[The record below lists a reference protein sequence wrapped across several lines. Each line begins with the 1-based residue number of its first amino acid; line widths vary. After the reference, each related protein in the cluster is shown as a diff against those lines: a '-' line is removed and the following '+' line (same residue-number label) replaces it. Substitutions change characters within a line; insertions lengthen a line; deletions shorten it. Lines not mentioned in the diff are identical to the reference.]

1 MGQTIMHPKLETRR
15 MGRTEMRPNALA
27 LGAAWLWRKPDAEV
41 IGAIRRG
48 IELGIN
54 YIDTYPGH
62 AEHLW
67 GEALSDGLRK
77 KVYLQAKVGTH
88 PERSK
93 DFSADGTRWS
103 VTNSLK
109 SLRTDYLDAV
119 LIHDP
124 LDMESVLAP
133 GQALDTLLELKAE
146 GVVRHIGAGVRSHEF
161 HKELIET
168 EHIEIILTFLDYT
181 LLSQS
186 ASDTTLPLA
195 REHDVG
201 IILASPLGMGSLT
214 GVEPDVET
222 EHRRNPN
229 AEPKAHAM
237 WKWCQERGVNIRYL
251 AMQFCLAAPIDG
263 VVMFGPADTAQV
275 EDGYEAATA
284 DLSLDIWE
292 AFEAEFGIKRGM

>member
-1 MGQTIMHPKLETRR
+1 MAQKLETRR

-27 LGAAWLWRKPDAEV
+27 LGAAWLSSKPDEEV
-41 IGAIRRG
+41 ISAIRKAIG
-48 IELGIN
+48 LGIN

-62 AEHLW
+62 REHLW
-67 GEALSDGLRK
+67 GEALSDGLRE

-88 PERSK
+88 PERRK

-109 SLRTDYLDAV
+109 DMQTDYLDAV

-124 LDMESVLAP
+124 LDMKSVLDK
-133 GQALDTLLELKAE
+133 GRALDTLLEMKDE
-146 GVVRHIGAGVRSHEF
+146 GFIRHIGAGVRSHDF
-161 HKELIET
+161 HKQLIET
-168 EHIEIILTFLDYT
+168 GHIDIILTFLDYT

-186 ASDTTLPLA
+186 VAETTLPLA

-214 GVEPDVET
+214 GAEPNVEDER
-222 EHRRNPN
+222 RRNPD
-229 AEPKAHAM
+229 AEPKAYSM
-237 WKWCQERGVNIRYL
+237 WKWCQERDVNIRHL

-263 VVMFGPADTAQV
+263 VVMFGPANKAQV
-275 EDGYEAATA
+275 EDGFEAATA
-284 DLSLDIWE
+284 DIPEEIWE
-292 AFEAEFGIKRGM
+292 AFEAEFGIKRGI

>member
-1 MGQTIMHPKLETRR
+1 MHPKLETRR